1 MDNLKRIK
9 DGYIYRDSKSGRFYR
24 VLTNMIK
31 LGKLIY
37 FVEFMDDKSKGEV
50 FGSDMETHK

>member
-1 MDNLKRIK
+1 MDDLKRIA
-9 DGYIYRDSKSGRFYR
+9 DGYIYRDKKSKRFYR
-24 VLTNMIK
+24 VLTNMVK
-31 LGKLIY
+31 EGKLIY